1 MTCRFPMCPNATNWQ
16 RLSVLLLAG
25 CLWTLQAGCGSHVY
39 KQRLAKT
46 AKYYESLD
54 RLKRSLSRPWRAEGI
69 EIRVPKQFVLLPI
82 SPENQFDPEAD
93 HEDSTDEVED
103 DDGLQPDD
111 MGDILP
117 GLLGAWEA
125 MVSVEGVARPCYMYV
140 MSNHY
145 LLKNRSDESIDFYEE
160 VVNEIIDGLD
170 LLFPEENRWSMES
183 IPPGLGYVEKKEFR
197 KIRLRPNEFVDDVRT
212 DFTIYM
218 FQKEIVR
225 VALLFVVP
233 RGIDS
238 QEKMY
243 ERIALSLETL
253 SVSSSEK

>member
-1 MTCRFPMCPNATNWQ
+1 MCPNAINWQ
-16 RLSVLLLAG
+16 RLSVFLLAG

-54 RLKRSLSRPWRAEGI
+54 RLKRSLSRPWRAQGI
-69 EIRVPKQFVLLPI
+69 EIRVPKQFVLLPDF
-82 SPENQFDPEAD
+82 PENEVDPEAD
-93 HEDSTDEVED
+93 HEDSTD
-103 DDGLQPDD
+103 D
-111 MGDILP
+111 MVDILP

-125 MVSVEGVARPCYMYV
+125 KVSVEGVKRPCYMYL
-140 MSNHY
+140 MSNHD
-145 LLKNRSDESIDFYEE
+145 LLKYRSDESVDFYEE
-160 VVNEIIDGLD
+160 VVNEIIDSLD
-170 LLFPEENRWSMES
+170 LPDWEKREIVIGLNLPDRKENRWSVES
-183 IPPGLGYVEKKEFR
+183 IPSGLGYVEKKEFR
-197 KIRLRPNEFVDDVRT
+197 KIRLRPDEFVDDVRT
-212 DFTIYM
+212 DFTIYL
-218 FQKEIVR
+218 FPKKSVR